1 MSVTSKSPLDVLV
14 MAWAVAKQALPA
26 HRHLNSP
33 KKFTQ
38 HQLFACLVLKNFLR
52 LDYRGVV
59 EQLLDCPSLGEAI
72 ELNYIPHYTTL
83 QKAAQRL
90 LACDAVQ
97 SLLDKTVAMQMGRRK
112 RVPDAAIDST
122 GLEATCACAYFVR
135 RRNTQESPW
144 KTLSYRRYPKLG
156 VVIDV
161 ASHFILSLRVGI
173 GPRPDVDEFRGLIDQ
188 ATKRVRLHRILA
200 DAGYDS
206 ETNHQFARDKLS
218 LRTIIPAK
226 HGRPTDKPA
235 SGRYRRLMQLRF
247 DRTRYRKRSQVETVM
262 SMLKRRQ
269 GNFCRGRTEGSRN
282 KELYLI
288 VLTHNV
294 MILWWA

>member
-1 MSVTSKSPLDVLV
+1 MSVTSNSPLDVLV
-14 MAWAVAKQALPA
+14 TAWAVAKQALPA

-38 HQLFACLVLKNFLR
+38 HQLFACLVLKNCLR

-59 EQLLDCPSLGEAI
+59 EQLLDCPSLCEAI

-112 RVPDAAIDST
+112 CVPAA
-122 GLEATCACAYFVR
+122 A
-135 RRNTQESPW
+135 
-144 KTLSYRRYPKLG
+144 
-156 VVIDV
+156 
-161 ASHFILSLRVGI
+161 
-173 GPRPDVDEFRGLIDQ
+173 
-188 ATKRVRLHRILA
+188 
-200 DAGYDS
+200 
-206 ETNHQFARDKLS
+206 
-218 LRTIIPAK
+218 
-226 HGRPTDKPA
+226 
-235 SGRYRRLMQLRF
+235 
-247 DRTRYRKRSQVETVM
+247 VETVM

-269 GNFCRGRTEGSRN
+269 GNFCRGRTEVSRN
-282 KELYLI
+282 KELYLML
-288 VLTHNV
+288 LTHNV